1 MIIILDRDYLITF
14 LLPTVMIDI
23 ITVIIT
29 AVMLFYIM
37 SEGKG
42 SIRANEKAENEL
54 REIQ

>member
-1 MIIILDRDYLITF
+1 MIIILDRDHLITF